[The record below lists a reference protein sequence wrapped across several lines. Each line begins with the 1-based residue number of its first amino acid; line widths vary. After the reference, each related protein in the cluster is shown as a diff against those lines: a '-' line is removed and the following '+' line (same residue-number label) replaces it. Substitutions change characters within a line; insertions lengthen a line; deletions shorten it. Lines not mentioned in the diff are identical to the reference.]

1 MEKNFKEFEK
11 FSNWK
16 IKNPKSSIGEFY
28 NKFSKDVLNKP
39 EITEAINKTCKSI
52 SSNIIAE
59 KGKTI
64 SDNRKRIKI
73 NEEIAKQ
80 NRKKYIVRRAIKVKS
95 KEKEDNIK
103 NNSD

>member
-1 MEKNFKEFEK
+1 MAKEDR
-11 FSNWK
+11 SPSPVDYL
-16 IKNPKSSIGEFY
+16 IKSSFE
-28 NKFSKDVLNKP
+28 
-39 EITEAINKTCKSI
+39 
-52 SSNIIAE
+52 IIAE